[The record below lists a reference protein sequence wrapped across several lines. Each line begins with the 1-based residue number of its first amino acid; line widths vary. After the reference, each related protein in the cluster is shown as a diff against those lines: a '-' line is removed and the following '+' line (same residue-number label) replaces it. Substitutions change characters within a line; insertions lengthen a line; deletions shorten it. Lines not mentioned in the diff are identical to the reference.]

1 MAATTADLQAMK
13 AGGERITMVT
23 AYDFPTAWLAEAA
36 GIDALLVG
44 DSVGTAVLGHETTV
58 PVTLAAMLHHCAA
71 VTRAVGH
78 TLVVADLPFLTYQ
91 VTVEEAMRNAARLI
105 QEGGAAAVKLEGGQA
120 LAPTVGRIV
129 AAGIPVMGHL
139 GLTPQSVHKLG
150 GHRLQAKTPAAAQT
164 LIEDALALQEAGAFA
179 IVLELVPA
187 PLARLVTRQLT
198 VPTIGIGAGAG
209 CDGQIQVL
217 HDLLGLVADPES
229 AHLPRH
235 ARRYAEVGR
244 LIREALGAY
253 LADVKAARFPTEQQS
268 FQGPSE
274 LRRFVEERE
283 PIAAAG

>member
-1 MAATTADLQAMK
+1 MAATTADLSAMK

-23 AYDFPTAWLAEAA
+23 AYDFPTASLAEAA
-36 GIDALLVG
+36 GVDALLVG
-44 DSVGTAVLGHETTV
+44 DSVGTAVLGHATTV

-71 VTRAVGH
+71 VTRAVDH

-91 VTVEEAMRNAARLI
+91 VAAEEAMRNAARLI
-105 QEGGAAAVKLEGGQA
+105 QEGGAAAVKLEGGRR
-120 LAPTVGRIV
+120 LAPTVERIV

-139 GLTPQSVHKLG
+139 GLTPQSVHTLG
-150 GHRLQAKTPAAAQT
+150 GHRLQAKTPAAAQA

-179 IVLELVPA
+179 LVLELVPA
-187 PLARLVTRQLT
+187 PLARLVTAGLAI
-198 VPTIGIGAGAG
+198 PTIGIGAGAG

-235 ARRYAEVGR
+235 TRRYAELGR
-244 LIREALGAY
+244 LLREALRDY
-253 LADVKAARFPTEQQS
+253 VADVKAERFPTDQQS

-283 PIAAAG
+283 PVRATG

>member
-1 MAATTADLQAMK
+1 MAATTADLPAMK

-23 AYDFPTAWLAEAA
+23 AYDFPTARLAELA

-44 DSVGTAVLGHETTV
+44 DSVGTAVLGHATTV

-71 VTRAVGH
+71 VTRAVDH

-91 VTVEEAMRNAARLI
+91 VTAEEAMRNAARLV
-105 QEGGAAAVKLEGGQA
+105 QDGGAAAVKLEGGRA

-129 AAGIPVMGHL
+129 SAGIPVMGHL
-139 GLTPQSVHKLG
+139 GLTPQSIHQLG

-179 IVLELVPA
+179 LVLELVPA
-187 PLARLVTRQLT
+187 PLARLVTGQLSI
-198 VPTIGIGAGAG
+198 PTIGIGAGAG

-235 ARRYAEVGR
+235 ARRYVEIGR
-244 LIREALGAY
+244 LVREALSAY
-253 LADVKAARFPTEQQS
+253 VADVKAERFPTEQQS

-274 LRRFVEERE
+274 LRRFVAEHE
-283 PIAAAG
+283 PVAAAG

>member
-1 MAATTADLQAMK
+1 MAATTADLQALK

-23 AYDFPTAWLAEAA
+23 AYDYPTARLAEAA
-36 GIDALLVG
+36 GVDALLVG
-44 DSVGTAVLGHETTV
+44 DSVGTAVLGHATTV
-58 PVTLAAMLHHCAA
+58 PVTLTAMLHHSAA
-71 VTRAVGH
+71 VTRAVEH

-105 QEGGAAAVKLEGGQA
+105 QEGGAAAVKLEGGRA
-120 LAPTVGRIV
+120 LAPTVERIV

-139 GLTPQSVHKLG
+139 GLTPQSVHQLG

-179 IVLELVPA
+179 LVLELVPA
-187 PLARLVTRQLT
+187 PLARLVTRQLAI
-198 VPTIGIGAGAG
+198 PTIGIGAGAG

-217 HDLLGLVADPES
+217 HDLLGLVAEPEA

-244 LIREALGAY
+244 LIQEALSAY
-253 LADVKAARFPTEQQS
+253 VADVKADRFPTEQQS

-274 LRRFVEERE
+274 LRRFVAERE
-283 PIAAAG
+283 PVPAAG